1 MNTAIETTKI
11 DPIFAAIEAH
21 RQAITA
27 RALILEQDDAPDDA
41 LDAACEA
48 ERWAQIALTN
58 ILATTISGLMAV
70 TVYVAKLTNCGHDW
84 SLGDDLIDEEAG
96 DTAPRSFE
104 ACMIRSCATVLA
116 HINGVTAISVRS

>member
-1 MNTAIETTKI
+1 MSKTTKI
-11 DPIFAAIEAH
+11 DPIFEAIEAH
-21 RQAITA
+21 RQAIKA
-27 RALILEQDDAPDDA
+27 RGLILEDDNATDDV

-58 ILATTISGLMAV
+58 ILATTIPGLMAV

-84 SLGDDLIDEEAG
+84 SLGDDLINEEAG

-104 ACMIRSCATVLA
+104 ACLIRSCATVLA
-116 HINGVTAISVRS
+116 QLYGVTAISVRS